1 MSFPE
6 SPVPTAYLFSITKA
20 SLACF
25 SKRDTLSQLLVFPVT
40 HTSMRQHS
48 QTILRWVPSALTL
61 MLLAACSPPPQNQ
74 VSETPSPIASQSE
87 TLPTPTASAIAPPKS
102 NSPSPSASVSQP
114 KPSITS
120 APVQQSQAPIA
131 AAPAAKPLP
140 LERTPTFRATPR
152 MAGFSPDGNYFIYLE
167 SSRDT
172 GAGVPKSALQLV
184 NIESNR
190 CVDNGCIETR
200 YGEKEAGI
208 DTMSTTD
215 AETDLLKQTWKV
227 RQDLHLTPPVV
238 GTDVPILSRSR
249 AADGSET
256 VTIRLNNS
264 KPLQL
269 YLRQKSTP
277 SKAAMQLG
285 VSYNGQQ
292 RSLDSL
298 SNFRDDVVDY
308 SIRQVKLSPDGKRIA
323 VLITATKPT
332 FEGTLGT
339 TLIQGFVL

>member
-1 MSFPE
+1 MVGLFFRKRYIE
-6 SPVPTAYLFSITKA
+6 PTACS
-20 SLACF
+20 
-25 SKRDTLSQLLVFPVT
+25 RLLNM
-40 HTSMRQHS
+40 SMWQHS
-48 QTILRWVPSALTL
+48 QTSLRWVPAALTL
-61 MLLAACSPPPQNQ
+61 GLLVACSPPAQNQ
-74 VSETPSPIASQSE
+74 VSETPNPIAAQPDVS
-87 TLPTPTASAIAPPKS
+87 PMPTASAIAPPKS
-102 NSPSPSASVSQP
+102 NSSPPVPVSQS
-114 KPSITS
+114 KPSIAS
-120 APVQQSQAPIA
+120 ASAKQPQAPIA

-200 YGEKEAGI
+200 YGEKDARTETAE
-208 DTMSTTD
+208 

-227 RQDLHLTPPVV
+227 RQELNLTPPVA

-249 AADGSET
+249 AVDGSET
-256 VTIRLNNS
+256 VTIRLSNS
-264 KPLQL
+264 TPLKLHLQ
-269 YLRQKSTP
+269 QKSTQD
-277 SKAAMQLG
+277 KASMQLG
-285 VSYNGQQ
+285 VTYNGQQ

-298 SNFRDDVVDY
+298 NNFRDNVLDY
-308 SIRQVKLSPDGKRIA
+308 SLRQVKLSPDGKRIA
-323 VLITATKPT
+323 VLITTTKPT

-339 TLIQGFVL
+339 TLVQGFAL